1 MMSLRNHAFLLGR
14 LTVRAARAAIYT
26 IVPQQCP
33 QQNSPTYHSYG
44 SCVETRINTRIL
56 LCFGQF
62 SWGFCYIAAKLITI
76 TNVRNTAHVKF
87 VKMFHKNTQYSA
99 HTVRIHLQLQ
109 FILRSRKQGRT
120 TVDASV
126 PHKEHRMFQ

>member
-44 SCVETRINTRIL
+44 RSVETGINTRIL
-56 LCFGQF
+56 LCWSVLLGVLLHRSQ
-62 SWGFCYIAAKLITI
+62 
-76 TNVRNTAHVKF
+76 TNNNYKF
-87 VKMFHKNTQYSA
+87 T
-99 HTVRIHLQLQ
+99 
-109 FILRSRKQGRT
+109 
-120 TVDASV
+120 
-126 PHKEHRMFQ
+126 